1 MTGEPEDNLLNE
13 DASTDTEL
21 TAADS
26 DDQIEVDPETER
38 QLKEAGIELDT
49 PASEPVETIAESETV
64 EDSAQDDP
72 PVEPEVE
79 VQEEKPLI
87 LGKYKTQAD
96 LESAHL
102 EAQNRIR
109 KDGQMRKQFEQLQGA
124 FNQLSQ
130 HPDGMKAITEIA
142 SGRMG
147 QPQTPQIPQEPEAFS
162 EWMGKN
168 LQGNLGTFVDSRFQ
182 TRDQEVAQLRGT
194 VNSMLAYLE
203 NQAVTQ
209 KHGDTLNELQPYMD
223 RVTQELGPN
232 AQYVPRE
239 QIIRMAK
246 GDKYDDDLAQ
256 RATTEQTEEEEAK
269 AKEQHRDEALK
280 ATVETADVATSPTG
294 RVIDIAKLPIEEQE
308 KALIALGATR
318 VVR

>member
-1 MTGEPEDNLLNE
+1 MTGEPEDQLLDE
-13 DASTDTEL
+13 GALDDTEL
-21 TAADS
+21 TAEGS

-38 QLKEAGIELDT
+38 QLKEAGIELGV
-49 PASEPVETIAESETV
+49 PASDTAETIAESATV
-64 EDSAQDDP
+64 EASQEEHP

-79 VQEEKPLI
+79 EEKPLI
-87 LGKYKTQAD
+87 MGKYKDYPA
-96 LESAHL
+96 LEAAHL
-102 EAQNRIR
+102 EAQRRISE
-109 KDGQMRKQFEQLQGA
+109 DGQMRKQFEQQSAA
-124 FNQLSQ
+124 FNQISQ
-130 HPDGMKAITEIA
+130 HPDGAKAISDIM
-142 SGRMG
+142 SGRNVG
-147 QPQTPQIPQEPEAFS
+147 QQTQAPEIPQEPEAFN

-194 VNSMLAYLE
+194 VNSMLAYME

-223 RVTQELGPN
+223 RVTQELGAN

-256 RATTEQTEEEEAK
+256 KATTEQTDVELAK
-269 AKEQHRDEALK
+269 AKEKHREQALK
-280 ATVETADVATSPTG
+280 ATAETADVASSPGG
-294 RVIDIAKLPIEEQE
+294 RVIDIASLSEEEQV
-308 KALIALGATR
+308 KALVALGATVQR
-318 VVR
+318 R